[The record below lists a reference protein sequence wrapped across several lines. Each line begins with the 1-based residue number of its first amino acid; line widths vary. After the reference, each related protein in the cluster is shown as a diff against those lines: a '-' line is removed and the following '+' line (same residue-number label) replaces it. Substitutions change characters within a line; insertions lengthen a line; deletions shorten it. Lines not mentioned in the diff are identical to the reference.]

1 MIVEIQN
8 EITAKDLTNITIA
21 VFYKRIS
28 SRLVVA
34 FGILGLILMVAGVV
48 SMFDK
53 KPLSYLV
60 LFMIVLNGIM
70 PFYLMYYA
78 RNQYNTNKLYQQ
90 PLTFTFAEDKI
101 SYKGEH
107 TEGAYDWEL
116 INKCD
121 KLKHFLV
128 LYFSARQVGFIKTDT
143 LKPEQIAFIQ
153 SKIKQ
158 P

>member
-1 MIVEIQN
+1 MIVQVQN

-60 LFMIVLNGIM
+60 LFMIVLNVIM

-78 RNQYNTNKLYQQ
+78 RNQYNTNKLY
-90 PLTFTFAEDKI
+90 
-101 SYKGEH
+101 SNH
-107 TEGAYDWEL
+107 
-116 INKCD
+116 
-121 KLKHFLV
+121 
-128 LYFSARQVGFIKTDT
+128 
-143 LKPEQIAFIQ
+143 
-153 SKIKQ
+153 
-158 P
+158 